1 MRTRTK
7 HEKLEKQRKTF
18 FMIGVILA
26 LAVVFTAFEWRTYDV
41 SYDLDLTNHGWDFFE
56 EEDVDPTKHEKK
68 ELPKP
73 IIKPIA
79 AINEIDNDKDADEV
93 ELFFPETDQMEEIP
107 EFIYTPPEEDVGADE
122 KVIFKIVEDMPEF
135 PGGEKALFAYLV
147 SKARFTQWAIETG
160 VDGTVYV
167 EFVVEK
173 DGSVSNVRSL
183 RLLGA
188 GLDEVAV
195 EAVKGMPRWTPGKQ
209 RKVPV
214 RVTMVV
220 PFNFKLN

>member
-18 FMIGVILA
+18 FMIGAILA

-41 SYDLDLTNHGWDFFE
+41 SYDLDLTNHGWDVFE

-79 AINEIDNDKDADEV
+79 VINEIDNDKDADEV
-93 ELFFPETDQMEEIP
+93 ELFNPEADPMDEVP
-107 EFIYTPPEEDVGADE
+107 EFIYTPPEEDVGIDD
-122 KVIFKIVEDMPEF
+122 KVLFKIVEDMPEF
-135 PGGEKALFAYLV
+135 PGGEEALFAYLASNV
-147 SKARFTQWAIETG
+147 HYTKRAIDAG
-160 VDGTVYV
+160 IQGKLYV

-173 DGSVSNVRSL
+173 DGSVSSVIVL
-183 RLLGA
+183 RGLGG
-188 GLDEVAV
+188 GLDEIAV
-195 EAVKGMPRWTPGKQ
+195 KAVKGMPRWTPGKQ
-209 RKVPV
+209 RKMPV
-214 RVTMVV
+214 RVKIVV
-220 PFNFKLN
+220 PFNFELN

>member
-1 MRTRTK
+1 
-7 HEKLEKQRKTF
+7 
-18 FMIGVILA
+18 MI
-26 LAVVFTAFEWRTYDV
+26 
-41 SYDLDLTNHGWDFFE
+41 
-56 EEDVDPTKHEKK
+56 K
-68 ELPKP
+68 EV
-73 IIKPIA
+73 
-79 AINEIDNDKDADEV
+79 DNDLNVDDV
-93 ELFFPETDQMEEIP
+93 ELFNIEANQFDEVPEFVYIPLEEDFEYIEEIP
-107 EFIYTPPEEDVGADE
+107 F
-122 KVIFKIVEDMPEF
+122 KVVEDMPEF
-135 PGGEKALFAYLV
+135 PGGEEALFAYLV